1 MQKLHKTRSPE
12 MQQLFIVG
20 CPRSGTTLLQ
30 SLLAAHPEITSFPET
45 QFFLH
50 LWGEDLSRTLH
61 ERLTQFFCE
70 DIARPELL
78 ETMQPYQTVVDRV
91 AWFVGILDR
100 LATEE
105 GNNIWLEKT
114 PQHLF
119 FIEDIL
125 RHLPEAKFIHI
136 TREPLNTIAS
146 LYLATRMP
154 AQRRSWGEPW
164 SLEKCV
170 TLWKQSAR
178 ATEIWANNPQHSIV
192 KYEDLCAS
200 PDQELTKCCEFI
212 GAEFSPE
219 MLFSYKSEAL
229 KLSLGLPWHDRVDRD
244 IVPDNPDKYK
254 NVFQSW
260 EVDYINHRLI

>member
-1 MQKLHKTRSPE
+1 MNRI
-12 MQQLFIVG
+12 FIIG

-30 SLLAAHPEITSFPET
+30 SLLTSHPAITSFPET

-61 ERLTQFFCE
+61 ERLMMFFWE
-70 DIARPELL
+70 DINRPDLL
-78 ETMQPYQTVVDRV
+78 ETMQPYQTAVDRIK
-91 AWFVGILDR
+91 WFVAILDK

-105 GNNIWLEKT
+105 GNDIWLEKT

-119 FIEDIL
+119 FIEDIAL
-125 RHLPEAKFIHI
+125 HLPDAKFIHI
-136 TREPLNTIAS
+136 TREPLDTIAS

-170 TLWKQSAR
+170 TMWKQSAR
-178 ATEIWANNPQHSIV
+178 ATERWANSPQHLIV
-192 KYEDLCAS
+192 KYEELCAS
-200 PDQELTKCCEFI
+200 PDRELIKCCEFI
-212 GAEFSPE
+212 GVEYSPE
-219 MLFSYKSEAL
+219 MLVDYKSEAL
-229 KLSLGLPWHDRVDRD
+229 QLGLGLPWHNGNDRD

-260 EVDYINHRLI
+260 EIDYILSRVNQ

>member
-1 MQKLHKTRSPE
+1 MQRV
-12 MQQLFIVG
+12 FIVG

-30 SLLAAHPEITSFPET
+30 SLLTSHPAITSFPET

-61 ERLTQFFCE
+61 ERLMFFFCE
-70 DIARPELL
+70 DINRPDLL

-91 AWFVGILDR
+91 AWFVGILDQ

-105 GNNIWLEKT
+105 GNDIWLEKT

-119 FIEDIL
+119 FIEDIAL
-125 RHLPEAKFIHI
+125 HLPDAKFIDI
-136 TREPLNTIAS
+136 TREPLDTIAS

-170 TLWKQSAR
+170 TMWKRSAR
-178 ATEIWANNPQHSIV
+178 ISNQYAQNNPQHLTI
-192 KYEDLCAS
+192 KYEELTANIKD
-200 PDQELTKCCEFI
+200 ELTKCCEFI
-212 GAEFSPE
+212 GLEYSPL
-219 MLFSYKSEAL
+219 MLGNYKSKAL
-229 KLSLGLPWHDRVDRD
+229 ELGLGLPWHNGNDRD
-244 IVPDNPDKYK
+244 IAPSTSNYK
-254 NVFQSW
+254 QVFQDH
-260 EVDYINHRLI
+260 EIAYILARIGGP